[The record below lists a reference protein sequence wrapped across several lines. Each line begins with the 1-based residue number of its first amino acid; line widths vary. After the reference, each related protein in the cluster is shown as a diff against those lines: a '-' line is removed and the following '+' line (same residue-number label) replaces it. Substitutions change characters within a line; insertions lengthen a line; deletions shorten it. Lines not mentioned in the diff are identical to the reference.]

1 MFLVYFYRLYSQV
14 NFLCYLII
22 LSYHNDIFLRSK
34 NLQYPGRNL
43 WQKNT
48 HTFQNEIK
56 HYNKIRN
63 ILRYLYLYDISSL
76 DEFLEKKLINST
88 SSFYHT
94 CLRIKNY
101 INSEYLQEP
110 KVIET
115 ASGKKFH
122 LIYRPISL
130 VL

>member
-1 MFLVYFYRLYSQV
+1 M
-14 NFLCYLII
+14 II

-34 NLQYPGRNL
+34 KPTIPWEELMA
-43 WQKNT
+43 KNT

-115 ASGKKFH
+115 ASGKNF
-122 LIYRPISL
+122 I
-130 VL
+130 